1 MGRTNKEMDLETD
14 RRTGATLNAARNAMC
29 KRGICCRKLSVR
41 LSLTIGY
48 RSLAVL
54 RYTERRLQKHR
65 AGCQRWPG
73 FLSCRTSSVF
83 RLNSFKWEV
92 FT

>member
-14 RRTGATLNAARNAMC
+14 RQTGATLNAARNAMC

-41 LSLTIGY
+41 LSLTIAY

-54 RYTERRLQKHR
+54 R
-65 AGCQRWPG
+65 
-73 FLSCRTSSVF
+73 
-83 RLNSFKWEV
+83 
-92 FT
+92 